1 MCTDAKRRLSLPAS
15 LDMEEADGEVAVGT
29 WQASARARRS
39 WSSKALGFFNP
50 IFGLSACHRLG
61 WRAGRSIDSDTHI
74 NLHPLAL

>member
-29 WQASARARRS
+29 WQAG
-39 WSSKALGFFNP
+39 SSKALGFFSP
-50 IFGLSACHRLG
+50 IFALSAYHRLG

-74 NLHPLAL
+74 GLHPLAL